1 MRGDTKAK
9 THVHFAYRAGRYK
22 KNEIVLAAGCAF
34 WVNTS
39 LNPATEG
46 GKKGLEL
53 EMSDNDTNDFENA
66 VGAAVTRVP
75 PIITAI
81 IAVGGLV
88 AAYFMTIG
96 EFKVKD
102 MELQQKVL
110 YLEQKVDH
118 IEETMDDIK
127 SKLEA
132 RIPVV
137 DGDRQDL
144 RKEIDSLKQVIQ
156 EMKPLL
162 KR

>member
-1 MRGDTKAK
+1 M
-9 THVHFAYRAGRYK
+9 
-22 KNEIVLAAGCAF
+22 
-34 WVNTS
+34 
-39 LNPATEG
+39 
-46 GKKGLEL
+46 EL
-53 EMSDNDTNDFENA
+53 SMSDNDTNEFENA

-102 MELQQKVL
+102 MELQQRVQ

-127 SKLEA
+127 SKLDA

>member
-1 MRGDTKAK
+1 MADNDNDFNDEVG
-9 THVHFAYRAGRYK
+9 
-22 KNEIVLAAGCAF
+22 EIVTK
-34 WVNTS
+34 N
-39 LNPATEG
+39 
-46 GKKGLEL
+46 
-53 EMSDNDTNDFENA
+53 
-66 VGAAVTRVP
+66 VP
-75 PIITAI
+75 QFITAI
-81 IAVGGLV
+81 LAIFGII

-96 EFKVKD
+96 DMKVKD
-102 MELQQKVL
+102 MELQQRVV

-118 IEETMDDIK
+118 IEETMDTIK

-137 DGDRQDL
+137 DNDRQDL

>member
-1 MRGDTKAK
+1 M
-9 THVHFAYRAGRYK
+9 
-22 KNEIVLAAGCAF
+22 EI
-34 WVNTS
+34 T
-39 LNPATEG
+39 
-46 GKKGLEL
+46 
-53 EMSDNDTNDFENA
+53 MSDKDTNDFEHE
-66 VGAAVTRVP
+66 VGEAVTKLP
-75 PIITAI
+75 PVITTI

-102 MELQQKVL
+102 MELQQRVV

-118 IEETMDDIK
+118 IEETMDTIK

-137 DGDRQDL
+137 DNDRQDL

>member
-1 MRGDTKAK
+1 MEVT
-9 THVHFAYRAGRYK
+9 
-22 KNEIVLAAGCAF
+22 
-34 WVNTS
+34 
-39 LNPATEG
+39 
-46 GKKGLEL
+46 
-53 EMSDNDTNDFENA
+53 MSDNDTNDLDNV
-66 VGAAVTRVP
+66 VGAAVTRLP
-75 PIITAI
+75 PMITAI
-81 IAVGGLV
+81 LAVGGLV

-102 MELQQKVL
+102 MEIQQRVI

-127 SKLEA
+127 TKLET
-132 RIPVV
+132 RVPVV
-137 DGDRQDL
+137 DADRQDL

>member
-1 MRGDTKAK
+1 
-9 THVHFAYRAGRYK
+9 
-22 KNEIVLAAGCAF
+22 
-34 WVNTS
+34 
-39 LNPATEG
+39 
-46 GKKGLEL
+46 
-53 EMSDNDTNDFENA
+53 MSDNNTNDLNNV
-66 VGAAVTRVP
+66 VGAAVTKVP

-81 IAVGGLV
+81 LAVGGLV

-102 MELQQKVL
+102 MELQQRVM

-118 IEETMDDIK
+118 IEETMDTIK
-127 SKLEA
+127 SKLES

-162 KR
+162 KK

>member
-1 MRGDTKAK
+1 M
-9 THVHFAYRAGRYK
+9 
-22 KNEIVLAAGCAF
+22 EI
-34 WVNTS
+34 T
-39 LNPATEG
+39 
-46 GKKGLEL
+46 
-53 EMSDNDTNDFENA
+53 MSDKGTNDFEHG
-66 VGAAVTRVP
+66 VGEVVTRMP
-75 PIITAI
+75 PVITAI

-102 MELQQKVL
+102 MELQQRVV

-127 SKLEA
+127 TKLEA

>member
-1 MRGDTKAK
+1 
-9 THVHFAYRAGRYK
+9 
-22 KNEIVLAAGCAF
+22 
-34 WVNTS
+34 
-39 LNPATEG
+39 
-46 GKKGLEL
+46 
-53 EMSDNDTNDFENA
+53 MSDNNTNDLDNV
-66 VGAAVTRVP
+66 VGAAITRVP

-102 MELQQKVL
+102 MELQQKVI

-127 SKLEA
+127 SKLES

-162 KR
+162 RK

>member
-1 MRGDTKAK
+1 MEVT
-9 THVHFAYRAGRYK
+9 
-22 KNEIVLAAGCAF
+22 
-34 WVNTS
+34 
-39 LNPATEG
+39 
-46 GKKGLEL
+46 
-53 EMSDNDTNDFENA
+53 MSDNDTNDLDNV
-66 VGAAVTRVP
+66 VGAAVTRLP
-75 PIITAI
+75 PMITAI
-81 IAVGGLV
+81 LAVGGLV

-102 MELQQKVL
+102 MEIQQRVI

-127 SKLEA
+127 NKLETRA
-132 RIPVV
+132 PVV
-137 DGDRQDL
+137 DADRQDL